1 MPKLFSFLHHI
12 ALMSIFWIQKVKL
25 FMLYFQHR
33 FHLHENL
40 LHAIK
45 KALYKEIPSSIK
57 IENNSQTSL
66 ASKDDKN
73 NKKNPKN
80 CG

>member
-1 MPKLFSFLHHI
+1 MQI
-12 ALMSIFWIQKVKL
+12 AD
-25 FMLYFQHR
+25 R

-40 LHAIK
+40 LQAIK

-57 IENNSQTSL
+57 IENNSQ
-66 ASKDDKN
+66 ASIDSSYDKN